1 MIKDATR
8 DVLVQS
14 SFVNSHLWT
23 ALQTITLSENIRAVM
38 DHSFSEFLL
47 RIGEGREPEDE
58 DGKISLCK
66 DMTIPY
72 DGKEASLN
80 R

>member
-1 MIKDATR
+1 
-8 DVLVQS
+8 
-14 SFVNSHLWT
+14 
-23 ALQTITLSENIRAVM
+23 M